1 MKKFTYILAI
11 IAVFLV
17 IYNFTKVDFEDP
29 FQNDS
34 MVAVILVIA
43 SICVLLLLAILR
55 ISKKIEK
62 IQKGKS

>member
-1 MKKFTYILAI
+1 MKKFTYMLAV

-17 IYNFTKVDFEDP
+17 IYNFAKVDFEAP
-29 FQNDS
+29 FQNES
-34 MVAVILVIA
+34 IVAVILVIA
-43 SICVLLLLAILR
+43 SLCVLLLLAILR

>member
-1 MKKFTYILAI
+1 MKKFTFILAV

-17 IYNFTKVDFEDP
+17 IYNFARVDFEAP
-29 FQNDS
+29 FQNES
-34 MVAVILVIA
+34 IVAVILVIA
-43 SICVLLLLAILR
+43 SLCVLLLLAILR

>member
-1 MKKFTYILAI
+1 MKKFTYILAV

-17 IYNFTKVDFEDP
+17 IYNFARVDFEAP
-29 FQNDS
+29 FQNES
-34 MVAVILVIA
+34 IVAVILVIA
-43 SICVLLLLAILR
+43 SMCVLLLLAILR